1 MENLE
6 ELKTMLSQVFNKIVF
21 KPEKEYTLYDWL
33 EYWLKTYK
41 IQKLKKNSIRLL
53 RTCIDVHI
61 HVHFKNKPLTQL
73 VNADIMDGLNS
84 IEAPR
89 MRKYVYGMLNNSL
102 QRAYLD
108 NMIECNIM
116 TKIEHP
122 TYNPHKYD
130 PLTPRQQ
137 KHFFK
142 IIKGNKL
149 ETLYKFYIF
158 SGCRKSEALR
168 IKWSDIDYDN
178 KVIRI
183 RGTKTKKSDRYIPLF
198 DNIQRLLQ
206 NIPKTSVYI
215 FPYTESCLCS
225 NFARLRKKYGIR
237 FRIHDLRHTF
247 ASNCFASGV
256 SMKTVQKWLGHSS
269 YTLTANTYTHI
280 YIQVEHSEADKVNQN
295 LQQIYNKKSR

>member
-1 MENLE
+1 MENFK
-6 ELKTMLSQVFNKIVF
+6 ELKTMLSAVFDKIIF

-61 HVHFKNKPLTQL
+61 HTHFKNKPLTEL
-73 VNADIMDGLNS
+73 VNADIMNGLNS
-84 IEAPR
+84 IQAPR
-89 MRKYVYGMLNNSL
+89 MRKYVYSMLHNSL
-102 QRAYLD
+102 ERAYLD
-108 NMIECNIM
+108 NMIEYNIM
-116 TKIEHP
+116 SKIEQP
-122 TYNPHKYD
+122 TYNAKKIE

-137 KHFFK
+137 KQFFR
-142 IIKGNKL
+142 IIKDNKL
-149 ETLYKFYIF
+149 ELLYKFYIF
-158 SGCRKSEALR
+158 SGCRKNEALNL
-168 IKWSDIDYDN
+168 KWSDIN
-178 KVIRI
+178 FEKGVIRI

-198 DNIQRLLQ
+198 DNIKKILFK
-206 NIPKTSVYI
+206 IDKTSPYV

-225 NFARLRKKYGIR
+225 NFARLRKKYSIR

-256 SMKTVQKWLGHSS
+256 SMKTVQKWLGHST

-280 YIQVEHSEADKVNQN
+280 YIQVEYDEVAKINTN